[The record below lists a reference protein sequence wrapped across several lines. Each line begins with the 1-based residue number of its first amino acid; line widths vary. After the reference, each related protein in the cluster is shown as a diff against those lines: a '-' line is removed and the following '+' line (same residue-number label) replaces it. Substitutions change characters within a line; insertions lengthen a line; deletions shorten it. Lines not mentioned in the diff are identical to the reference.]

1 MTINSTTEAAT
12 SNKRA
17 RDGTTVNA
25 SRAAASGGSAA
36 NAIDLSTVLEPGS
49 RLEPLRPLLESQPDE
64 LKGRIISS
72 SKEILTLHA
81 TIKQREESVKRF
93 APTKDKDGNDIP
105 FIPNSLRKPCPI
117 KASPATNNDQEMRDI
132 LESATKLYEKYQR
145 ELAGKAKEVAFLE
158 IKLRRKQLRQKYY
171 EILEMMCLAKHIEL
185 ELLDELPDDEP
196 ALSETDLTKY
206 IVYDVLRTA
215 TQGVISCLEME
226 DGASLLAE
234 YELKRSFS
242 NATLATSAI
251 AEADDLIR
259 TKIAAYLSTA
269 LPILTTDLLNA
280 VEKTDMKHKL
290 NAAIRKKLKP
300 IEMLKANE
308 DVEQALENDAEMGD
322 ADGNASA
329 KTNLEDLIDKRVRDR
344 FEKETVKIKR
354 QLQKNYSG
362 GAKIQAQQ
370 PGKNGVELKNNSNS
384 SKKRGKKSKSTQ
396 EEDKKAPSSK
406 REKKKD
412 GASPNDNSNRP
423 NKQSRRGK
431 AGGSNGGGKRNSA
444 GRR

>member
-17 RDGTTVNA
+17 RDGTTVNNA

-171 EILEMMCLAKHIEL
+171 EILEMMCQAKHIEL

-196 ALSETDLTKY
+196 ALSETNLTKY
-206 IVYDVLRTA
+206 VVYDVLRTA
-215 TQGVISCLEME
+215 TQSVISCLEME
-226 DGASLLAE
+226 DGASL
-234 YELKRSFS
+234 R
-242 NATLATSAI
+242 I
-251 AEADDLIR
+251 
-259 TKIAAYLSTA
+259 
-269 LPILTTDLLNA
+269 
-280 VEKTDMKHKL
+280 
-290 NAAIRKKLKP
+290 
-300 IEMLKANE
+300 KA
-308 DVEQALENDAEMGD
+308 
-322 ADGNASA
+322 
-329 KTNLEDLIDKRVRDR
+329 
-344 FEKETVKIKR
+344 
-354 QLQKNYSG
+354 QLF
-362 GAKIQAQQ
+362 
-370 PGKNGVELKNNSNS
+370 
-384 SKKRGKKSKSTQ
+384 
-396 EEDKKAPSSK
+396 
-406 REKKKD
+406 
-412 GASPNDNSNRP
+412 
-423 NKQSRRGK
+423 
-431 AGGSNGGGKRNSA
+431 
-444 GRR
+444 